1 MNPRW
6 GRYAPWPFVG
16 ATALLL
22 VLIVLTPALISLGQ
36 PAPGILTQA
45 AFGVDRAPDSSVLN
59 FYVRPLGATVR
70 YTGIWAGVD
79 ENASDIQSTSGG
91 NWTGSGGLN
100 WTRLQ
105 FTRFLNSTDVLL
117 LGFNSSA
124 NPVAINVTACYTSGS
139 GDELYRGEFAF
150 YSGPSPSAN
159 DQLFAATDTPGITV
173 PSSTAVSDLPYWI
186 PLSSVATACANP

>member
-6 GRYAPWPFVG
+6 GAYAPWPFVG
-16 ATALLL
+16 ATALLI

-45 AFGVDRAPDSSVLN
+45 ELGVDRAPDSNVLN

-70 YTGIWAGVD
+70 YAGVSTGVD
-79 ENASDIQSTSGG
+79 ENASDI
-91 NWTGSGGLN
+91 NWTGSGSLD
-100 WTRLQ
+100 WSRLQ
-105 FTRFLNSTDVLL
+105 FTRFLNLTDVLL

-139 GDELYRGEFAF
+139 GDELYHGEFVF
-150 YSGPSPSAN
+150 YSGSTLAAGN
-159 DQLFAATDTPGITV
+159 ELFAATDTRGITV
-173 PSSTAVSDLPYWI
+173 PAATAIGDLPYWI
-186 PLSSVATACANP
+186 LLSSVATTCANP